1 MCHVHARASCVY
13 FDSSLFLFSYQSIIF
28 TYHCLTVLAYDSY
41 FTAQGVLILLPT
53 SVARPGGGPPTL
65 AKRAMRNDAD
75 EGSSLPI
82 SMPEGFR
89 NPDAEGPTKKQ
100 RMSAWVDSTLSE
112 TAVATVAGI
121 AR

>member
-1 MCHVHARASCVY
+1 MPPRGQALVNPGDAPRKNQPIEDARPDFVPTARAIA
-13 FDSSLFLFSYQSIIF
+13 LQ
-28 TYHCLTVLAYDSY
+28 
-41 FTAQGVLILLPT
+41 QGT
-53 SVARPGGGPPTL
+53 NVARPGGGPPTL

-89 NPDAEGPTKKQ
+89 NPVAEGPTKKQ
-100 RMSAWVDSTLSE
+100 RMSAWVDSTLLE
-112 TAVATVAGI
+112 TAVAAVAGI

>member
-1 MCHVHARASCVY
+1 MPPRGQALVNPGDAPRKNQPSEDARPDFVPTARAIA
-13 FDSSLFLFSYQSIIF
+13 LQQG
-28 TYHCLTVLAYDSY
+28 TTVAR
-41 FTAQGVLILLPT
+41 
-53 SVARPGGGPPTL
+53 RPGGGPPTL
-65 AKRAMRNDAD
+65 AKRAMRNNAD

-100 RMSAWVDSTLSE
+100 RMSAWVDSTLLE